1 MDIVDLVN
9 KYGFPIVM
17 AVGMGYIIKYVW
29 EWSTKEVKPVISE
42 ANTVLI
48 ALIDRIR
55 MLDNDLIRLNQK
67 VNTVLHL
74 RGKIIESDRVMESV
88 KVEREAARQFD
99 EAARLDDKKPKPH
112 KDEDAAHKELQQQLK
127 KKLDPDDVK
136 TASAGES

>member
-1 MDIVDLVN
+1 MGEIVEVIN

-42 ANTVLI
+42 ANSVLI

-74 RGKIIESDRVMESV
+74 RGKIIESDRVMEQV
-88 KVEREAARQFD
+88 KVEKEAAKQFE
-99 EAARLDDKKPKPH
+99 EAVK
-112 KDEDAAHKELQQQLK
+112 KDEKEEK
-127 KKLDPDDVK
+127 KKDNEAKEDYRM
-136 TASAGES
+136 ASSGEG

>member
-1 MDIVDLVN
+1 MDVVMLVN

-17 AVGMGYIIKYVW
+17 AVGMGFIIKYVW
-29 EWSTKEVKPVISE
+29 EWATKEVKPVISD

-74 RGKIIESDRVMESV
+74 RGKTIEYERV
-88 KVEREAARQFD
+88 EAEKKIN
-99 EAARLDDKKPKPH
+99 EAVLKEKKSEDDKS
-112 KDEDAAHKELQQQLK
+112 
-127 KKLDPDDVK
+127 
-136 TASAGES
+136 ASSGES